1 MEQIKEI
8 LNKCFKKLQSDYNM
22 EYDEIRQTYYNI
34 YLTSLGV
41 RNGTYVE
48 IFKFGTLY
56 DFLNKNKLSEKD
68 YINYITN
75 IFKELREIKNIDFYI
90 GKIYDGSK
98 FRDTLY
104 VYYKP
109 RKNKLFKII
118 KVIENYDRN

>member
-1 MEQIKEI
+1 M
-8 LNKCFKKLQSDYNM
+8 
-22 EYDEIRQTYYNI
+22 
-34 YLTSLGV
+34 GV

-56 DFLNKNKLSEKD
+56 NFLNKNKLSEKD

-90 GKIYDGSK
+90 GKIYDPLAN